1 MICHALLLAWYPA
14 NYQVSV
20 SRIQLYSRKVALVQ
34 SRLRTQFVRTPPLPF
49 VSLPGHKST
58 EGPGQVVEQYSPHP
72 YRPLCGQFTELVYA
86 PLVVVHTPGGRRPGA
101 ERASR
106 GFWNA
111 GSCDVHL
118 RGISLPI

>member
-1 MICHALLLAWYPA
+1 M
-14 NYQVSV
+14 
-20 SRIQLYSRKVALVQ
+20 Q

-101 ERASR
+101 ERGSR
-106 GFWNA
+106 GFWDA
-111 GSCDVHL
+111 GSCDMHL
-118 RGISLPI
+118 RNILANMTGSNVLRWGKRDHRLGGY